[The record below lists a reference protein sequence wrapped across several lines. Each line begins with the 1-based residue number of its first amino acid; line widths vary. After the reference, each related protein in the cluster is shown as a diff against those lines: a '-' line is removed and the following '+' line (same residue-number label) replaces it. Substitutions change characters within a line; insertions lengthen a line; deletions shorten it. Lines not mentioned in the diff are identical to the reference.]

1 MYPRDTIYRLARSTK
16 DFQRCHALLAEQGVE
31 RSPLSYPTVMAL
43 RGETLVGCLSR
54 ITSDTAVIAGPLA
67 VSSPRPILT
76 VMRLISAWEGVLW
89 RAGVRSY
96 HFGID
101 TTQHKEWLRM
111 IEKVGLVP
119 YHTDEQYVW
128 FKRELKERDHG
139 WETG

>member
-1 MYPRDTIYRLARSTK
+1 MYPRDTVYRLARSTK

-54 ITSDTAVIAGPLA
+54 IQSDTAVIAGPLA

-76 VMRLISAWEGVLW
+76 VMRLIEAWELVLW

-96 HFGID
+96 HFGIQLP
-101 TTQHKEWLRM
+101 QHKAWLQ
-111 IEKVGLVP
+111 IVEKVGLQP
-119 YHTDEQYVW
+119 YAQDEQVVW
-128 FKRELKERDHG
+128 FRRELKERHDG
-139 WETG
+139 